1 MPFPLARKEE
11 IVAEVNAEVREAV
24 SAATADY
31 RGLTVSEMTTMRADA
46 RSSGVYLRVI
56 RNTLARRAVEGTAH
70 ECMRDTFSGPT
81 LIALSREDP
90 GAAARLLKKYVDE
103 FRTLEVTALSVDGE
117 LLEAAQLN
125 RIASLPTLDEA
136 RSQLMRVLLAPLD
149 ALARTLNEV
158 PGSLVRAVAAVR
170 DARQAGSSGS
180 ESESKSE
187 SESES

>member
-1 MPFPLARKEE
+1 MPFPLARKQE

-31 RGLTVSEMTTMRADA
+31 RGLTVAEMTTMRADA

-70 ECMRDTFSGPT
+70 ECMKDTFSGPT
-81 LIALSREDP
+81 LIALSRDDP

-103 FRTLEVTALSVDGE
+103 FRTLEVTALSVDGA
-117 LLEAAQLN
+117 LLEAGQLN

-136 RSQLMRVLLAPLD
+136 RAQLMRVLLAPVD
-149 ALARTLNEV
+149 ALARALNEV

-170 DARQAGSSGS
+170 DARQARESGT
-180 ESESKSE
+180 EQEQQQE
-187 SESES
+187 QDQDQ

>member
-1 MPFPLARKEE
+1 MPFPLARKQE

-46 RSSGVYLRVI
+46 RSSGVYMRVI

-70 ECMRDTFSGPT
+70 ECMKETFSGPT
-81 LIALSREDP
+81 LIALSRDDP

-117 LLEAAQLN
+117 LLEAGQLN

-136 RSQLMRVLLAPLD
+136 RAQLMRMLLAPLD

-158 PGSLVRAVAAVR
+158 PGGLVRAVAAVR
-170 DARQAGSSGS
+170 DARQAGDSGS
-180 ESESKSE
+180 EQ
-187 SESES
+187 